1 MLVVRS
7 ILGRREE
14 PRFARRRV
22 ERLPVAWHEASK
34 RRLRRVTDGGSDV
47 AVDLPRGTFLPD
59 GAVLADDGRRVIVA
73 ERRRE
78 PALVIRF
85 DPDAPPQLLAEQALR
100 LGHAFGNQHVPVEV
114 EGAEVRV
121 PLTTSER
128 VARATVAA
136 LALDSVRVEVAP
148 VALGC
153 DAPLAVGHAH
163 AAATAEA
170 QGRPDRHA
178 GALAALQLGDSAL
191 PIGRFVHSHGVEA
204 WLRAHGEAGED
215 DLRALVESAVRES
228 LGPLDGAVVAL
239 AHRATSS
246 ERLEQL
252 DAGLTARKIA
262 PPARAASQA
271 CGRRLAALSPELT
284 RDPLVDR
291 LAASV
296 RARRTDGNVA
306 VVEGALARA
315 LGVPE
320 RDAVLLEL
328 RGVAA
333 GLLSAAVRL
342 GRLSPSRA
350 QVALLG
356 LAPAIELAA
365 DDALDRDV
373 DELRSNAFELEVH
386 ALAHHRA
393 DARFFS
399 T

>member
-34 RRLRRVTDGGSDV
+34 RRLRRITDAGTDV

-73 ERRRE
+73 ERPPE

-85 DPDAPPQLLAEQALR
+85 DPHAPPHVLAEQALR

-114 EGAEVRV
+114 EGVEARV

-128 VARATVAA
+128 VARATVDA
-136 LALDSVRVEVAP
+136 LGLDSVRVEVEP
-148 VALGC
+148 VALGS

-163 AAATAEA
+163 TGAA
-170 QGRPDRHA
+170 GRPGDRREQA
-178 GALAALQLGDSAL
+178 GVLPALQLGDSAL

-204 WLRAHGEAGED
+204 WLRAHGEAGEEE
-215 DLRALVESAVRES
+215 LRALVESAVRES
-228 LGPLDGAVVAL
+228 VGPLDGAVVAL
-239 AHRATSS
+239 AHRATSA

-252 DAGLTARKIA
+252 DASLTARKIA

-284 RDPLVDR
+284 RDPLVEG

-296 RARRTDGNVA
+296 RAQRTDGNVA
-306 VVEGALARA
+306 VVEGALTRA

-342 GRLSPSRA
+342 GRLSPTRA
-350 QVALLG
+350 QVTLLG

-373 DELRSNAFELEVH
+373 DALRSSAFELEVH